1 MKIPEMMNRD
11 ELSRTLW
18 GFRYEFMVAGI
29 FSMVANLLMLT
40 PTIYMLQVYDR
51 VMLSQSTGTL
61 IAVSLITLFFFGVL
75 TFAEWSRSKLLVSS
89 GVRLDELLSKR
100 LFHASYEAYLNP
112 EVSNPSRSF
121 NDLTEVRQFLT
132 GNGIFAFFDAPWAP
146 IYIGV
151 LFMLHPW
158 LGVMAIFFGL
168 VQAVLAWWGSQA
180 TKPAQAEASKSQ
192 QDVGGY
198 LQSKFRN
205 AEVIES
211 MGMVSHLYRRWSERN
226 AKAMGSALN
235 AQAVAGRVVAWSKF
249 VRYTQQSLALGGGA
263 LLVIRGEL
271 SPGAMIAANVLTT
284 RALAPIDLMVGTW
297 TGFLSA
303 KEAYVRLR
311 DLLQAHPLRN
321 KEPMGVVPKGDVALK
336 DVVASAPGR
345 KEPILKGVS
354 AIMPAGTVTVVL
366 GASGSGKSTLA
377 RVLLGIWPHTGGEV
391 LLDGQPILN
400 WDRMELGPHIG
411 YLPQDI
417 ELFDGT
423 IAENIARAGQVVSEK
438 VIAAAEASGL
448 HQMILRFPKG
458 YDTPMGE
465 AGGLL
470 SGGQRQRIGLARALY
485 GEPALVVLDEP
496 NANLDDEGENALV
509 RAVQGLKAKGKTVVL
524 ISHRPGIVG
533 VADRLLILHQGTV
546 QASGPR
552 DGVLA
557 ALQQQREAAQ
567 AAQTAQV
574 APPAA
579 PAAAS
584 EPATPPAPSADGNP
598 SSNS

>member
-1 MKIPEMMNRD
+1 MKTPEIFNRN
-11 ELSRTLW
+11 ELSRILW
-18 GFRYEFMVAGI
+18 EFRYEFVVAGV

-51 VMLSQSTGTL
+51 VMLSQSMGTL
-61 IAVSLITLFFFGVL
+61 MAVSLITLFFFGVL

-89 GVRLDELLSKR
+89 GVRMDELLSKR
-100 LFHASYEAYLNP
+100 LFHASYDAYLNP
-112 EVSNPSRSF
+112 AVKNPSRAF

-146 IYIGV
+146 IYIAV
-151 LFMLHPW
+151 LFLLHPW
-158 LGVMAIFFGL
+158 LGVMAILFAA
-168 VQAVLAWWGSQA
+168 VQASLAWWGSNA
-180 TKPAQAEASKSQ
+180 SKPAQAVASKSQ
-192 QDVGGY
+192 QDAGSY

-211 MGMVSHLYRRWSERN
+211 MGMLSHLYRRWAEQNTR
-226 AKAMGSALN
+226 AMGHALN
-235 AQAVAGRVVAWSKF
+235 AQDVTGRVVAWSKF
-249 VRYTQQSLALGGGA
+249 IRYTQQSLALGGGA
-263 LLVIRGEL
+263 LLVIQGEL
-271 SPGAMIAANVLTT
+271 SPGAMIAANVLMT

-297 TGFLSA
+297 PGFLSA
-303 KEAYVRLR
+303 KEAFVRLR
-311 DLLQAHPLRN
+311 DLLEAHPLRVKN
-321 KEPMGVVPKGDVALK
+321 ELTMVPKGDVVLK
-336 DVVASAPGR
+336 ELVASAPGR
-345 KEPILKGVS
+345 KEPILKGIS

-377 RVLLGIWPHTGGEV
+377 RVLLGIWPHEKGDV
-391 LLDGQPILN
+391 LLDGEPILK
-400 WDRMELGPHIG
+400 WDRMGLGPHIG

-496 NANLDDEGENALV
+496 NANLDDEGEAALV
-509 RAVQGLKAKGKTVVL
+509 RAVQVMKSKGKTVVL

-557 ALQQQREAAQ
+557 ALQKQREEIAQ
-567 AAQTAQV
+567 ASQIAQANTEANKT
-574 APPAA
+574 
-579 PAAAS
+579 S
-584 EPATPPAPSADGNP
+584 DGTP
-598 SSNS
+598 SNS

>member
-1 MKIPEMMNRD
+1 MKTPDLFNRD

-18 GFRYEFMVAGI
+18 DFRYEFMVAGL

-51 VMLSQSTGTL
+51 VMVSQNTGTL
-61 IAVSLITLFFFGVL
+61 VVMSLITLFLFGVL
-75 TFAEWSRSKLLVSS
+75 TFSEWSRSKLLVRS
-89 GVRLDELLSKR
+89 GVRLDEVLSKR
-100 LFHASYEAYLNP
+100 LFHASYEAHLNP
-112 EVSNPSRSF
+112 HVTNPSGAF
-121 NDLTEVRQFLT
+121 NDLTQLRQFLT

-146 IYIGV
+146 IYIAV

-158 LGVMAIFFGL
+158 LGIMAIFFGA
-168 VQAVLAWWGSQA
+168 VQSVLAWWGNNASKPTQA
-180 TKPAQAEASKSQ
+180 DASKSQ
-192 QDVGGY
+192 LEVNGY

-205 AEVIES
+205 AEVLEA
-211 MGMVSHLYRRWSERN
+211 MGMVPYLFRRWSEKN
-226 AKAMGSALN
+226 ARALGQGMN
-235 AQAVAGRVVAWSKF
+235 AQAVSGRVVAWSKF

-263 LLVIRGEL
+263 LLVIQGEL
-271 SPGAMIAANVLTT
+271 SPGAMIAANVLMT
-284 RALAPIDLMVGTW
+284 RALAPIDLMVSTW
-297 TGFLSA
+297 SGFLSA
-303 KEAYVRLR
+303 KEAFIRLR
-311 DLLQAHPLRN
+311 ALLEAHPMRHL
-321 KEPMGVVPKGDVALK
+321 KLKGIEPKGDLVLS

-345 KEPILKGVS
+345 STPIIKAVS

-377 RVLLGIWPHTGGEV
+377 RVILGIWPASSGSV
-391 LLDGQPILN
+391 MLDGQAVGS

-417 ELFDGT
+417 ELFDGS
-423 IAENIARAGQVVSEK
+423 IAENIARAGRVDSEK

-448 HQMILRFPKG
+448 HTMILRFPKG

-465 AGGLL
+465 AGSLL

-485 GEPALVVLDEP
+485 GDPALVVLDEP
-496 NANLDDEGENALV
+496 NANLDDEGEAALV
-509 RAVQGLKAKGKTVVL
+509 RAVNGLKAKRKTVV
-524 ISHRPGIVG
+524 ISHRPGIIS
-533 VADRLLILHQGTV
+533 VADRLLILHEGTV

-567 AAQTAQV
+567 IAAQ
-574 APPAA
+574 PAA
-579 PAAAS
+579 
-584 EPATPPAPSADGNP
+584 
-598 SSNS
+598 

>member
-1 MKIPEMMNRD
+1 MKTPEIFNRN
-11 ELSRTLW
+11 ELSRILW
-18 GFRYEFMVAGI
+18 EFRYEFVVAGV

-51 VMLSQSTGTL
+51 VMLSQNMGTL
-61 IAVSLITLFFFGVL
+61 MAVSLITLFFFGVL

-89 GVRLDELLSKR
+89 GVRMDELLSKR
-100 LFHASYEAYLNP
+100 LFHASYDAYLNP
-112 EVSNPSRSF
+112 AVKNPSRAF

-146 IYIGV
+146 IYIAV

-158 LGVMAIFFGL
+158 LGVMAIGFAA
-168 VQAVLAWWGSQA
+168 VQASLAWWGSNA
-180 TKPAQAEASKSQ
+180 SKPAQAVASKSQ
-192 QDVGGY
+192 QDAGSY

-211 MGMVSHLYRRWSERN
+211 MGMLSHLYRRWAEQNTR
-226 AKAMGSALN
+226 AMGHALN
-235 AQAVAGRVVAWSKF
+235 AQEVSGRVVAWSKF
-249 VRYTQQSLALGGGA
+249 IRYTQQSLALGGGA
-263 LLVIRGEL
+263 LLVIQGEL
-271 SPGAMIAANVLTT
+271 SPGAMIAANVLMT

-297 TGFLSA
+297 PGFLSA
-303 KEAYVRLR
+303 KEAFVRLR
-311 DLLQAHPLRN
+311 NLLEAHPLRVKN
-321 KEPMGVVPKGDVALK
+321 ELSILPKGDVVLK
-336 DVVASAPGR
+336 EVVASAPGR
-345 KEPILKGVS
+345 KEPILKGIS
-354 AIMPAGTVTVVL
+354 ALMPAGTVTVVL

-377 RVLLGIWPHTGGEV
+377 RVLLGIWPHEKGDV
-391 LLDGQPILN
+391 LLDGEPILK
-400 WDRMELGPHIG
+400 WDRMGLGPHIG

-465 AGGLL
+465 AGSLL

-496 NANLDDEGENALV
+496 NANLDDEGEAALV
-509 RAVQGLKAKGKTVVL
+509 RAVQVMKSKGKTVVL

-557 ALQQQREAAQ
+557 ALQKQREEIAQ
-567 AAQTAQV
+567 ASQIAQANTDANKT
-574 APPAA
+574 
-579 PAAAS
+579 S
-584 EPATPPAPSADGNP
+584 DGTP
-598 SSNS
+598 SNS

>member
-1 MKIPEMMNRD
+1 MKTPDLFNRD

-18 GFRYEFMVAGI
+18 DFRYEFMVAGL

-51 VMLSQSTGTL
+51 VMVSQNTGTL
-61 IAVSLITLFFFGVL
+61 VVMSLITLFLFGVL
-75 TFAEWSRSKLLVSS
+75 TFSEWSRSKLLVRS
-89 GVRLDELLSKR
+89 GVRLDEVLSKR
-100 LFHASYEAYLNP
+100 LFHASYEAHLNP
-112 EVSNPSRSF
+112 HVTNPSGAF
-121 NDLTEVRQFLT
+121 NDLTQLRQFLT

-146 IYIGV
+146 IYIAV

-158 LGVMAIFFGL
+158 LGIMAIFFGA
-168 VQAVLAWWGSQA
+168 VQSVLAWWGNNA
-180 TKPAQAEASKSQ
+180 TKPTQADASKSQ
-192 QDVGGY
+192 LEVNGY

-205 AEVIES
+205 AEVLEA
-211 MGMVSHLYRRWSERN
+211 MGMVPYLFRRWSEKN
-226 AKAMGSALN
+226 ARALGQGMN
-235 AQAVAGRVVAWSKF
+235 AQAVSGRVVAWSKF

-263 LLVIRGEL
+263 LLVIQGEL
-271 SPGAMIAANVLTT
+271 SPGAMIAANVLMT
-284 RALAPIDLMVGTW
+284 RALAPIDLMVSTW
-297 TGFLSA
+297 SGFLSA
-303 KEAYVRLR
+303 KEAFIRLR
-311 DLLQAHPLRN
+311 ALLEAHPMRHL
-321 KEPMGVVPKGDVALK
+321 KLKGIEPKGDLVLS

-345 KEPILKGVS
+345 STPIIKAVS

-377 RVLLGIWPHTGGEV
+377 RVILGIWPASSGSV
-391 LLDGQPILN
+391 MLDGQAVRS

-417 ELFDGT
+417 ELFDGS
-423 IAENIARAGQVVSEK
+423 IAENIARAGRVDSEK

-448 HQMILRFPKG
+448 HTMILRFPKG

-465 AGGLL
+465 AGSLL

-485 GEPALVVLDEP
+485 GDPALVVLDEP
-496 NANLDDEGENALV
+496 NANLDDEGEAALV
-509 RAVQGLKAKGKTVVL
+509 RAVNGLKAKRKTVVL
-524 ISHRPGIVG
+524 ISHRPGIIS
-533 VADRLLILHQGTV
+533 VADRLLILHEGTV

-567 AAQTAQV
+567 IAAQ
-574 APPAA
+574 PAA
-579 PAAAS
+579 
-584 EPATPPAPSADGNP
+584 
-598 SSNS
+598 

>member
-1 MKIPEMMNRD
+1 MKTPDLFNRD

-18 GFRYEFMVAGI
+18 DFRYEFMVAGL

-51 VMLSQSTGTL
+51 VMVSQNTGTL
-61 IAVSLITLFFFGVL
+61 VVMSLITLFLFGVL
-75 TFAEWSRSKLLVSS
+75 TFSEWSRSKLLVRS
-89 GVRLDELLSKR
+89 GVRLDEVLSKR
-100 LFHASYEAYLNP
+100 LFHASYEAHLNP
-112 EVSNPSRSF
+112 HVTNPSGAF
-121 NDLTEVRQFLT
+121 NDLTQLRQFLT

-146 IYIGV
+146 IYIAV

-158 LGVMAIFFGL
+158 LGVMAIFFGA
-168 VQAVLAWWGSQA
+168 VQSVLAWWGNNASKPTQA
-180 TKPAQAEASKSQ
+180 DASKSQ
-192 QDVGGY
+192 LEVNGY

-205 AEVIES
+205 AEVLEA
-211 MGMVSHLYRRWSERN
+211 MGMVPYLFRRWSEKN
-226 AKAMGSALN
+226 ARALGQGMN
-235 AQAVAGRVVAWSKF
+235 AQAVSGRVVAWSKF

-263 LLVIRGEL
+263 LLVIQGEL
-271 SPGAMIAANVLTT
+271 SPGAMIAANVLMT
-284 RALAPIDLMVGTW
+284 RALAPIDLMVSTW
-297 TGFLSA
+297 SGFLSA
-303 KEAYVRLR
+303 KEAFIRLR
-311 DLLQAHPLRN
+311 ALLEAHPMRHL
-321 KEPMGVVPKGDVALK
+321 KLKGIEPKGDLVLS

-345 KEPILKGVS
+345 STPIIKAVS

-377 RVLLGIWPHTGGEV
+377 RVILGIWPASSGSV
-391 LLDGQPILN
+391 MLDGQAVGS

-417 ELFDGT
+417 ELFDGS
-423 IAENIARAGQVVSEK
+423 IAENIARAGRVDSEK

-448 HQMILRFPKG
+448 HTMILRFPKG

-465 AGGLL
+465 AGSLL

-485 GEPALVVLDEP
+485 GDPALVVLDEP
-496 NANLDDEGENALV
+496 NANLDDEGEAALV
-509 RAVQGLKAKGKTVVL
+509 RAVNGLKAKRKTVVL
-524 ISHRPGIVG
+524 ISHRPGIIS
-533 VADRLLILHQGTV
+533 VADRLLILHEGTV

-567 AAQTAQV
+567 IAAQ
-574 APPAA
+574 PAA
-579 PAAAS
+579 
-584 EPATPPAPSADGNP
+584 
-598 SSNS
+598 

>member
-1 MKIPEMMNRD
+1 MKTPEIFNRN
-11 ELSRTLW
+11 ELSRILW
-18 GFRYEFMVAGI
+18 EFRYEFVVAGV

-51 VMLSQSTGTL
+51 VMLSQNMGTL
-61 IAVSLITLFFFGVL
+61 MAVSLITLFFFGVL

-89 GVRLDELLSKR
+89 GVRMDELLSKR
-100 LFHASYEAYLNP
+100 LFHASYDAYLNP
-112 EVSNPSRSF
+112 AVKNPSRAF

-146 IYIGV
+146 IYIAV

-158 LGVMAIFFGL
+158 LGVMAIGFAA
-168 VQAVLAWWGSQA
+168 VQASLAWWGSNA
-180 TKPAQAEASKSQ
+180 SKPAQAVASKSQ
-192 QDVGGY
+192 QDAGSY

-211 MGMVSHLYRRWSERN
+211 MGMLSHLYRRWAEQNTR
-226 AKAMGSALN
+226 AMGHALN
-235 AQAVAGRVVAWSKF
+235 AQEVSGRVVAWSKF
-249 VRYTQQSLALGGGA
+249 IRYTQQSLALGGGA
-263 LLVIRGEL
+263 LLVIQGEL
-271 SPGAMIAANVLTT
+271 SPGAMIAANVLMT

-297 TGFLSA
+297 PGFLSA
-303 KEAYVRLR
+303 KEAFVRLR
-311 DLLQAHPLRN
+311 NLLEAHPLRVKN
-321 KEPMGVVPKGDVALK
+321 ELSIVPKGDVVLK
-336 DVVASAPGR
+336 EVVASAPGR
-345 KEPILKGVS
+345 KEPILKGIS
-354 AIMPAGTVTVVL
+354 ALMPAGTVTVVL

-377 RVLLGIWPHTGGEV
+377 RVLLGIWPHEKGDV
-391 LLDGQPILN
+391 LLDGEPILK
-400 WDRMELGPHIG
+400 WDRMGLGPHIG

-496 NANLDDEGENALV
+496 NANLDDEGEAALV
-509 RAVQGLKAKGKTVVL
+509 RAVQVMKSKGKTVVL

-557 ALQQQREAAQ
+557 ALQKQREEIAQ
-567 AAQTAQV
+567 ASQIAQANTEANK
-574 APPAA
+574 P
-579 PAAAS
+579 S
-584 EPATPPAPSADGNP
+584 DGTP
-598 SSNS
+598 SNS

>member
-1 MKIPEMMNRD
+1 MKIPEIMNRD

-18 GFRYEFMVAGI
+18 GFRYELMVVGI

-40 PTIYMLQVYDR
+40 PTIYMLQVFDR
-51 VMLSQSTGTL
+51 VMLSQNTSTL
-61 IAVSLITLFFFGVL
+61 MAVSLITLFFFGVL
-75 TFAEWSRSKLLVSS
+75 TFAEWSRSKLLVRT

-100 LFHASYEAYLNP
+100 LFYASYEAYLNP
-112 EVSNPSRSF
+112 ETNNPSRSF

-146 IYIGV
+146 IYIAV

-158 LGVMAIFFGL
+158 LGVMALGFAA
-168 VQAVLAWWGSQA
+168 VQAVLALWGSQV
-180 TKPAQAEASKSQ
+180 TKPAQLSASQSQ
-192 QDVGGY
+192 QDVSGY

-211 MGMVSHLYRRWSERN
+211 MGLLRHLYRRWSERN
-226 AKAMGSALN
+226 SLAMGSTLN

-263 LLVIRGEL
+263 LLVIQGEL
-271 SPGAMIAANVLTT
+271 SPGAMIAANVLMT

-303 KEAYVRLR
+303 KEAFIRLR
-311 DLLQAHPLRN
+311 DLLEAHPLRD
-321 KEPMGVVPKGDVALK
+321 KAAMGFTPKGDVVLK
-336 DVVASAPGR
+336 DVVASAPR
-345 KEPILKGVS
+345 RQEPILKGVS
-354 AIMPAGTVTVVL
+354 ALMPAGTVTVVL

-377 RVLLGIWPHTGGEV
+377 RVLLGIWPQNSGEV

-400 WDRMELGPHIG
+400 WDRMELGPHVG

-417 ELFDGT
+417 ELFDGS
-423 IAENIARAGQVVSEK
+423 IAENIARAGQVVSDQ
-438 VIAAAEASGL
+438 VIIAAEASGL

-465 AGGLL
+465 AGSLL

-485 GEPALVVLDEP
+485 GDPALVVLDEP
-496 NANLDDEGENALV
+496 NANLDDEGEAALV
-509 RAVQGLKAKGKTVVL
+509 RAVLGLKAKGKTVVL
-524 ISHRPGIVG
+524 ISHRPGILS

-557 ALQQQREAAQ
+557 ALKQQREASQ
-567 AAQTAQV
+567 
-574 APPAA
+574 AA
-579 PAAAS
+579 PAAQI
-584 EPATPPAPSADGNP
+584 APSASGNP

>member
-1 MKIPEMMNRD
+1 MKMPEIFNRD

-18 GFRYEFMVAGI
+18 GFRYEFVVVGI
-29 FSMVANLLMLT
+29 FSMVVNLLMLT
-40 PTIYMLQVYDR
+40 PTIYMLQVFDR

-89 GVRLDELLSKR
+89 GVRLDGMLSKR

-112 EVSNPSRSF
+112 AVTNPSRAFS
-121 NDLTEVRQFLT
+121 DLTELRQFLT

-146 IYIGV
+146 IYIVV
-151 LFMLHPW
+151 LFFLHPW
-158 LGVMAIFFGL
+158 LGVMALGFGA
-168 VQAVLAWWGSQA
+168 VQAVLAWWASTA
-180 TKPAQAEASKSQ
+180 TKPAQAAATKAQ

-211 MGMVSHLYRRWSERN
+211 MGMVGHLYRNWAERN
-226 AKAMGSALN
+226 VRAMGAAFH
-235 AQAVAGRVVAWSKF
+235 AQAVSGQVLAWSKF

-263 LLVIRGEL
+263 LLVIQGEL

-284 RALAPIDLMVGTW
+284 RALVPIDLMASTW

-303 KEAYVRLR
+303 KDAYLRLN
-311 DLLQAHPLRN
+311 DLLHAHPVRE
-321 KEPMGVVPKGDVALK
+321 KVTIGITPQGDVVLK
-336 DVVASAPGR
+336 DVVASALGR
-345 KEPILKGVS
+345 KEPILRGVS
-354 AIMPAGTVTVVL
+354 ALMPAGTVTVVL
-366 GASGSGKSTLA
+366 GDSGSGKSTLA
-377 RVLLGIWPHTGGEV
+377 RVLLGIWPHSSGEV
-391 LLDGQPILN
+391 LLDGQAILN
-400 WDRMELGPHIG
+400 WNRMELGPHVG

-417 ELFDGT
+417 ELFDGS

-465 AGGLL
+465 AGSLL

-485 GEPALVVLDEP
+485 GEPTLVVLDEP
-496 NANLDDEGENALV
+496 DANLDEEGGAALV

-533 VADRLLILHQGTV
+533 VADRLLILHQGAV
-546 QASGPR
+546 KASGPR

-557 ALQQQREAAQ
+557 ALQKQREAA
-567 AAQTAQV
+567 
-574 APPAA
+574 
-579 PAAAS
+579 
-584 EPATPPAPSADGNP
+584 
-598 SSNS
+598 

>member
-1 MKIPEMMNRD
+1 MKTPDLFNRD

-18 GFRYEFMVAGI
+18 DFRYEFMVAGL

-51 VMLSQSTGTL
+51 VMVSQNTGTL
-61 IAVSLITLFFFGVL
+61 VVMSLITLFLFGVL
-75 TFAEWSRSKLLVSS
+75 TFSEWSRSKLLVRS
-89 GVRLDELLSKR
+89 GVRLDEVLSKR
-100 LFHASYEAYLNP
+100 LFHASYEAHLNP
-112 EVSNPSRSF
+112 QVTNPSGAF
-121 NDLTEVRQFLT
+121 NDLTQLRQFLT

-146 IYIGV
+146 IYIAV

-158 LGVMAIFFGL
+158 LGIMAIFFGA
-168 VQAVLAWWGSQA
+168 VQSVLAWWGNNA
-180 TKPAQAEASKSQ
+180 TKPTQADASKSQ
-192 QDVGGY
+192 LEVNGY

-205 AEVIES
+205 AEVLEA
-211 MGMVSHLYRRWSERN
+211 MGMVPYLFRRWSEKN
-226 AKAMGSALN
+226 ARALGQGMN
-235 AQAVAGRVVAWSKF
+235 AQAVSGRVVAWSKF

-263 LLVIRGEL
+263 LLVIQGEL
-271 SPGAMIAANVLTT
+271 SPGAMIAANVLMT
-284 RALAPIDLMVGTW
+284 RALAPIDLMVSTW
-297 TGFLSA
+297 SGFLSA
-303 KEAYVRLR
+303 KEAFIRLR
-311 DLLQAHPLRN
+311 ALLEAHPMRHL
-321 KEPMGVVPKGDVALK
+321 KLKGIEPKGDLVLS

-345 KEPILKGVS
+345 STPIIKAVS

-377 RVLLGIWPHTGGEV
+377 RVILGIWPASSGSV
-391 LLDGQPILN
+391 MLDGQAVGS

-417 ELFDGT
+417 ELFDGS
-423 IAENIARAGQVVSEK
+423 IAENIARAGRIDSEK

-448 HQMILRFPKG
+448 HTMILRFPKG

-465 AGGLL
+465 AGSLL

-485 GEPALVVLDEP
+485 GDPALVVLDEP
-496 NANLDDEGENALV
+496 NANLDDEGEAALV
-509 RAVQGLKAKGKTVVL
+509 RAVNGLKAKRKTVVL
-524 ISHRPGIVG
+524 ISHRPGIIS
-533 VADRLLILHQGTV
+533 VADRLLILHEGTV

-567 AAQTAQV
+567 IAAQ
-574 APPAA
+574 PAA
-579 PAAAS
+579 
-584 EPATPPAPSADGNP
+584 
-598 SSNS
+598 

>member
-1 MKIPEMMNRD
+1 MKIPEIMNRD

-40 PTIYMLQVYDR
+40 PTLYMLQVYDR
-51 VMLSQSTGTL
+51 VMLSQNTGTL
-61 IAVSLITLFFFGVL
+61 IAVSLITLFFFCVL

-112 EVSNPSRSF
+112 AVTNPSRAF

-146 IYIGV
+146 IYIAV

-158 LGVMAIFFGL
+158 LGVMALGFGA
-168 VQAVLAWWGSQA
+168 VQALLAWWGSQA
-180 TKPAQAEASKSQ
+180 TKPAQIAASKDQ
-192 QDVGGY
+192 QEVGGY
-198 LQSKFRN
+198 LQIKFRN

-211 MGMVSHLYRRWSERN
+211 MGMLSHLHRRWSERN
-226 AKAMGSALN
+226 ARAMGSALN
-235 AQAVAGRVVAWSKF
+235 AQAVSGRVVAWSKF

-263 LLVIRGEL
+263 FLVIQGEL
-271 SPGAMIAANVLTT
+271 SPGAMIAANVLMT

-303 KEAYVRLR
+303 KAAFARLR
-311 DLLQAHPLRN
+311 NLLEAHPMRVKDSIN
-321 KEPMGVVPKGDVALK
+321 STPKADVVFK

-345 KEPILKGVS
+345 KEPILKGVN

-377 RVLLGIWPHTGGEV
+377 RVLLGIWAPASGEV
-391 LLDGQPILN
+391 LLDGQPIVN
-400 WDRMELGPHIG
+400 WDRMSLGPHIG

-423 IAENIARAGQVVSEK
+423 IAENIARAGKVVSEK
-438 VIAAAEASGL
+438 VIDAAESSGL

-465 AGGLL
+465 AGSLL
-470 SGGQRQRIGLARALY
+470 SGGQRQRIGLARAIY

-496 NANLDDEGENALV
+496 NANLDDEGEAALV
-509 RAVQGLKAKGKTVVL
+509 KAVQGLKSKGKTVVL

-533 VADRLLILHQGTV
+533 VADRLLILHQGAV

-557 ALQQQREAAQ
+557 ALQQQREAAK
-567 AAQTAQV
+567 AAQSGQA
-574 APPAA
+574 
-579 PAAAS
+579 
-584 EPATPPAPSADGNP
+584 NP
-598 SSNS
+598 SSS

>member
-1 MKIPEMMNRD
+1 MKTPEIFNRN
-11 ELSRTLW
+11 ELSRILW
-18 GFRYEFMVAGI
+18 KFRYEFVVAGV

-51 VMLSQSTGTL
+51 VMLSQNMGTL
-61 IAVSLITLFFFGVL
+61 MAVSLITLFFFGVL

-89 GVRLDELLSKR
+89 GVRMDELLSKR
-100 LFHASYEAYLNP
+100 LFHASYDAYLNP
-112 EVSNPSRSF
+112 AVKNPSRAF

-146 IYIGV
+146 IYIAV

-158 LGVMAIFFGL
+158 LGVMAIGFAA
-168 VQAVLAWWGSQA
+168 VQASLAWWGSNA
-180 TKPAQAEASKSQ
+180 SKPAQAVASKSQ
-192 QDVGGY
+192 QDAGSY

-211 MGMVSHLYRRWSERN
+211 MGMLSHLYRRWAEQNTR
-226 AKAMGSALN
+226 AMGHALN
-235 AQAVAGRVVAWSKF
+235 AQEVSGRVVAWSKF
-249 VRYTQQSLALGGGA
+249 IRYTQQSLALGGGA
-263 LLVIRGEL
+263 LLVIQGEL
-271 SPGAMIAANVLTT
+271 SPGAMIAANVLMT

-297 TGFLSA
+297 PGFLSA
-303 KEAYVRLR
+303 KEAFVRLR
-311 DLLQAHPLRN
+311 NLLEAHPLRVKN
-321 KEPMGVVPKGDVALK
+321 ELSIVPKGDVVLK
-336 DVVASAPGR
+336 EVVASAPGR
-345 KEPILKGVS
+345 KEPILKGIS
-354 AIMPAGTVTVVL
+354 ALMPAGTVTVVL

-377 RVLLGIWPHTGGEV
+377 RVLLGIWPHEKGDV
-391 LLDGQPILN
+391 LLDGEPILK
-400 WDRMELGPHIG
+400 WDRMGLGPHIG

-465 AGGLL
+465 AGSLL

-496 NANLDDEGENALV
+496 NANLDDEGEAALV
-509 RAVQGLKAKGKTVVL
+509 RAVQVMKSKGKTVVL

-557 ALQQQREAAQ
+557 ALQKQRDEIAQ
-567 AAQTAQV
+567 ASQIAQANTEANKT
-574 APPAA
+574 
-579 PAAAS
+579 S
-584 EPATPPAPSADGNP
+584 DGTP
-598 SSNS
+598 SNS